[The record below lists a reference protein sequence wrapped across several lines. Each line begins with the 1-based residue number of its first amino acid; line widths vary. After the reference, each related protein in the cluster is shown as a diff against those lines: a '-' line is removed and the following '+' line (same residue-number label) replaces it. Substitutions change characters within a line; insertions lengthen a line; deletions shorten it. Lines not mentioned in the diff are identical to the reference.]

1 MTAPAAG
8 TDRKAWTA
16 FVAICVIW
24 GTTYLAIKVGLETI
38 PPLLLGGL
46 RYLMAAVM
54 MLVVLRAQGR
64 RLPPRSTWPTQ
75 AVLGF
80 LMLSLGNGGV
90 VTGERFL
97 TSGMTAVLVATTPF
111 WMVAMDALLPGRR
124 ALSVRQFIGLL
135 LGFSGIVLL
144 VWNDIGASEGVWAG
158 VIAVQVAC
166 LGWSAASAYTKR
178 HTSSADVIGVA
189 TLQML
194 FGGAF
199 MTLGGLVTGEAGRL
213 SFSPTT
219 LAALLYLAVL
229 GSVVAFVCY
238 SYALKHL
245 PIAVIS
251 LYTYVNPVIAV
262 ALGAVLLGEP
272 FGRRQVFAALVI
284 ATGMV
289 VVRPGA
295 APEGDVA

>member
-1 MTAPAAG
+1 VTAPAAG

-213 SFSPTT
+213 FFSPTT

>member
-1 MTAPAAG
+1 
-8 TDRKAWTA
+8 
-16 FVAICVIW
+16 
-24 GTTYLAIKVGLETI
+24 
-38 PPLLLGGL
+38 
-46 RYLMAAVM
+46 
-54 MLVVLRAQGR
+54 
-64 RLPPRSTWPTQ
+64 
-75 AVLGF
+75 
-80 LMLSLGNGGV
+80 MLSLGNGGV

>member
-1 MTAPAAG
+1 VTAPAAG